1 MACYDGCQC
10 SNDRKQS
17 SILYSILKNN
27 NHAQLR
33 KHQGT
38 IQRGCSCGSEKKVA
52 LRFPQLTCK
61 TASAV
66 LGKTL
71 KFMKNLPCFQELP
84 VHDQLALVRSCWS
97 PLLML
102 GLAQD
107 RVDFETTETLEPSML
122 QRILTSGQEEPGD
135 THRQNDQQLSTAEIQ
150 GIKAFLERCW
160 ALDIS
165 TKEYAYLKGA
175 VLFNPDLPGL
185 HCLHYIHCLQSEA
198 QQALNEYVKIIH
210 REDLTRFAKLMVAL
224 SMLRPINANVIAE
237 LFFRPII
244 GAVNMDDLLL
254 EVFYA
259 K

>member
-1 MACYDGCQC
+1 MDCYDGCRC
-10 SNDRKQS
+10 SNDKKQS
-17 SILYSILKNN
+17 SILYNILKNDKP
-27 NHAQLR
+27 AQLHR
-33 KHQGT
+33 HQGT
-38 IQRGCSCGSEKKVA
+38 IQRGCACGSMKKVA
-52 LRFPQLTCK
+52 LRFPQVTCK

-66 LGKTL
+66 LVKTL

-84 VHDQLALVRSCWS
+84 VHDQLALVRSCWA
-97 PLLML
+97 PLLLL

-107 RVDFETTETLEPSML
+107 RVDFETTETPKPSML
-122 QRILTSGQEEPGD
+122 QRILTSGQDKPGD
-135 THRQNDQQLSTAEIQ
+135 THRQNDEQLSTTEIQ
-150 GIKAFLERCW
+150 GIKAFLEKCW

-175 VLFNPDLPGL
+175 VLFNPDVPGL
-185 HCLHYIHCLQSEA
+185 RRLHYIHCLQSEA

-210 REDLTRFAKLMVAL
+210 REDHTRSAKVMTAL
-224 SMLRPINANVIAE
+224 SMLRLINGNVIAE

-244 GAVNMDDLLL
+244 GEVNMDDLLL